1 MAEAL
6 TLYTNPM
13 SRGRIARWMLEEV
26 EQPYETE
33 LVDWANK
40 SDAFLAVNPM
50 GKVPTLVHGGRVIT
64 ECPAICAYLADV
76 FPEAGLAPDPAD
88 RHAYYRWL
96 FFAAGPLEQAV
107 TSKAMGWEASDPQKQ
122 GMLGFGNFD
131 RTIDTL
137 EQAVKDAGEGW
148 LAGDRF
154 TACDLY
160 VGAHLSWGT
169 QFGTIPRRDAF
180 MAFVE
185 RVTDRPAAKRASE
198 LDDAA
203 MAEMQGAGAPAEADA

>member
-1 MAEAL
+1 MADRL
-6 TLYTNPM
+6 KLYTNPM

-26 EQPYETE
+26 GQPYETE
-33 LVDWANK
+33 IVDWMNK
-40 SDAFLAVNPM
+40 SSGFLADNPM
-50 GKVPTLVHGGRVIT
+50 GKVPTLVHGDRVIT
-64 ECPAICAYLADV
+64 ECAAVCAYLADA
-76 FPEAGLAPDPAD
+76 FPDAGLAPDPAD
-88 RHAYYRWL
+88 RADYYRWL

-122 GMLGFGNFD
+122 GMLGFGDFD

-137 EQAVKDAGEGW
+137 EGAVKDAGDGW

-169 QFGTIPRRDAF
+169 QFGTIPKRDAF
-180 MAFVE
+180 VAFVE
-185 RVTDRPAAKRASE
+185 RVTARPAAKRANQI
-198 LDDAA
+198 DDAA
-203 MAEMQGAGAPAEADA
+203 IAEMQAEPA

>member
-1 MAEAL
+1 MADSL
-6 TLYTNPM
+6 KLYTNPM

-26 EQPYETE
+26 GQPYETE
-33 LVDWANK
+33 IVDWANK
-40 SDAFLAVNPM
+40 SSTFLADNPM
-50 GKVPTLVHGGRVIT
+50 GKVPTLVHGDRVIT
-64 ECPAICAYLADV
+64 ECAAVCAYLADT

-88 RHAYYRWL
+88 RAAYYRWL

-122 GMLGFGNFD
+122 GMLGFGDFD

-137 EQAVKDAGEGW
+137 EGAVKDAGDGW

-160 VGAHLSWGT
+160 VGAHLAWGT
-169 QFGTIPRRDAF
+169 QFGTIPKRDAF
-180 MAFVE
+180 VAFVE
-185 RVTDRPAAKRASE
+185 RATARPAAKRANE
-198 LDDAA
+198 IDDAA
-203 MAEMQGAGAPAEADA
+203 IAEMQAEPA